1 MPNYTRDAI
10 LVWTFVLI
18 AAGLVAFIVVET
30 GGDENK
36 AAPSTR
42 ATPAVQ
48 TTPSPAAGAAT
59 VNIKMIPTIRFDVDE
74 ITLPANKEVT
84 VRADNQDGS
93 TMHNW
98 AAYTDS
104 SAQESIAKTQICAA
118 PCVEEITF
126 KTPPPGEYFF
136 RCDVHP
142 TQMVGRLLI
151 Q

>member
-10 LVWTFVLI
+10 LVWAFVLI

-36 AAPSTR
+36 AVPSTP

-74 ITLPANKEVT
+74 IT
-84 VRADNQDGS
+84 
-93 TMHNW
+93 
-98 AAYTDS
+98 
-104 SAQESIAKTQICAA
+104 
-118 PCVEEITF
+118 F

-136 RCDVHP
+136 RCDVHQ

>member
-48 TTPSPAAGAAT
+48 PTPSPAAGAAT

-84 VRADNQDGS
+84 VWADNQDGS

-98 AAYTDS
+98 AASTDS
-104 SAQESIAKTQICAA
+104 SGPASIAKQPLCRA
-118 PCVEEITF
+118 PWVDEITF
-126 KTPPPGEYFF
+126 T
-136 RCDVHP
+136 
-142 TQMVGRLLI
+142 
-151 Q
+151 